1 MFTIHLKKIN
11 QHFHIFHNISHFLF
25 SFISRVVQQ
34 QRPNNVECK
43 LQNLSNNNEILLKRR
58 RRITK
63 PRSANCQNKF
73 KSYNGEI
80 LHLR

>member
-1 MFTIHLKKIN
+1 MFTIYLKKIN

-34 QRPNNVECK
+34 QRANNVECK

-63 PRSANCQNKF
+63 PRGANCQNKF